1 MGTWGLL
8 GGLYNKAPI
17 IMNDNNTSFPSSKPL
32 PTFVCKVAPLS
43 VEEKEELKTRIIT
56 ETSTLSANKE

>member
-1 MGTWGLL
+1 
-8 GGLYNKAPI
+8 
-17 IMNDNNTSFPSSKPL
+17 MNDNNTSFPSSKPL